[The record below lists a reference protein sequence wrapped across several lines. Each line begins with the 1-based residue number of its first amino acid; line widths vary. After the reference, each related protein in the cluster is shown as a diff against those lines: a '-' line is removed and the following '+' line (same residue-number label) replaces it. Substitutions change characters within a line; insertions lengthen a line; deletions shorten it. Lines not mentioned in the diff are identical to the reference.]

1 MMGRMDGTTGR
12 LLVATPGLRDPSFRR
27 TVVLVLEH
35 TGGGALGVVLDRP
48 LDVEV
53 AAVLPDWHAHVSAP
67 GVLFGGGPVGRDAA
81 LGLAGVPVAATAPPG
96 VRPLTPGLGLV
107 DLDAPPEVVAQGV
120 RGLRVFVGYAGWSAG
135 QLDAEI
141 AAKGW
146 IVVDALPDDPFAHD
160 PGGLWRRVLRR
171 QPDEVALL
179 WTAPDDPAL
188 N

>member
-1 MMGRMDGTTGR
+1 MGRMDGSTGR

-27 TVVLVLEH
+27 SVVLVLEH

-48 LDVEV
+48 LDVDV
-53 AAVLPDWHAHVSAP
+53 AAVLPAWRPHVTAP

-81 LGLAGVPVAATAPPG
+81 LGLAGLPGAVDLPPG

-107 DLDAPPEVVAQGV
+107 DLDAPPEVVARGV
-120 RGLRVFVGYAGWSAG
+120 RGLRVFVGYAGWAAG
-135 QLDAEI
+135 QLDEEV

-146 IVVDALPDDPFAHD
+146 IVVDALPDDPFAVD
-160 PGGLWRRVLRR
+160 PAGLWRRVLRR
-171 QPDEVALL
+171 QPDENALL